1 MLRNASPSE
10 STTARPLPI
19 YSEEA
24 AIEIYTQILRVC
36 FKAGLGRAES
46 EDVAQDIWTWL
57 LRTGS
62 PTLAL
67 TAPWLSAVAQN
78 YVLRYRRRAGRLR
91 VREGIAIDAIPEP
104 GCPGEASRL
113 ESREVLDRM
122 AAVLPRIERRL
133 LALIRNG
140 HTFAKAAEMVGI
152 PRGSRAY
159 YRARL
164 VRFAREEMNRIGGM
178 PPATVSAPASER

>member
-1 MLRNASPSE
+1 MLRN
-10 STTARPLPI
+10 PLPPESADGPPG
-19 YSEEA
+19 YSEESA
-24 AIEIYTQILRVC
+24 VEIYSQILRVC
-36 FKAGLGRAES
+36 LKAGLGRAES

-78 YVLRYRRRAGRLR
+78 YVLRFRRRAGRLR
-91 VREGIAIDAIPEP
+91 VREGVALDTIPEP
-104 GCPGEASRL
+104 PSAGDASRL
-113 ESREVLDRM
+113 ENREVLDRM
-122 AAVLPRIERRL
+122 AAVLPRTERNL
-133 LALIRNG
+133 LALIRDG
-140 HTFAKAAEMVGI
+140 QTFARAAEMLGI

-164 VRFAREEMNRIGGM
+164 VRFARKEV
-178 PPATVSAPASER
+178 ATPTDR

>member
-1 MLRNASPSE
+1 MLRNLSPSE
-10 STTARPLPI
+10 SSDARLH

-24 AIEIYTQILRVC
+24 ALEIYSQILRVC
-36 FKAGLGRAES
+36 LKAGLGRAES

-67 TAPWLSAVAQN
+67 TAPWISAVAQN
-78 YVLRYRRRAGRLR
+78 YVLRFRRREGRLR
-91 VREGIAIDAIPEP
+91 LREGVAIDAIPEP
-104 GCPGEASRL
+104 GCPGDTARL
-113 ESREVLDRM
+113 EGREVLDRM
-122 AAVLPRIERRL
+122 AAVLPRTERSL

-140 HTFAKAAEMVGI
+140 HTFARAAERLGI

-159 YRARL
+159 YHARL
-164 VRFAREEMNRIGGM
+164 VRFAREEMR
-178 PPATVSAPASER
+178 ART

>member
-1 MLRNASPSE
+1 MLRYSSPSE
-10 STTARPLPI
+10 SNDGRAG

-24 AIEIYTQILRVC
+24 ALEIYSQILRVC
-36 FKAGLGRAES
+36 LKAGLPRAES
-46 EDVAQDIWTWL
+46 EDVAQDIWMWL
-57 LRTGS
+57 LGTGS

-91 VREGIAIDAIPEP
+91 VREGVAIDAIPEP
-104 GCPGEASRL
+104 GCSGEASRL

-122 AAVLPRIERRL
+122 AAVLPHTERAL
-133 LALIRNG
+133 LALIRRG
-140 HTFAKAAEMVGI
+140 HSFAKAAEMLGI

-159 YRARL
+159 YRARM
-164 VRFAREEMNRIGGM
+164 VRFAREEMRTQVAAARRD
-178 PPATVSAPASER
+178 P